1 MCSTKNDCRDGSR
14 IIPLLRGGKK
24 SIFPP
29 FHPLESLWQLIRIYL
44 FNESWNLN
52 FPNWTFL
59 NFSNHCCGICK
70 PCISTSTYGRK
81 TLGQFYC
88 WQFALH
94 LHLFQALFRN
104 PEASGCCC
112 STITRIPNITSQNNG
127 GKCAVS
133 KNSVCESKYYRGEE
147 GKRRQIII

>member
-1 MCSTKNDCRDGSR
+1 M
-14 IIPLLRGGKK
+14 IVEMVAEL
-24 SIFPP
+24 
-29 FHPLESLWQLIRIYL
+29 YL
-44 FNESWNLN
+44 FWGEEKKIYFSPLFTLLNHSGNSFEFIFLMKVN

-59 NFSNHCCGICK
+59 NFSKHCCGICK

-104 PEASGCCC
+104 PAASGCC

-147 GKRRQIII
+147 GK

>member
-1 MCSTKNDCRDGSR
+1 MIVEMVAELYLFWGEE
-14 IIPLLRGGKK
+14 KK

>member
-1 MCSTKNDCRDGSR
+1 MFNESFIFQRNCLSKWQN
-14 IIPLLRGGKK
+14 LF
-24 SIFPP
+24 FPP

-94 LHLFQALFRN
+94 LHLFQACL
-104 PEASGCCC
+104 EIQAVG
-112 STITRIPNITSQNNG
+112 PNITSQNNG
-127 GKCAVS
+127 
-133 KNSVCESKYYRGEE
+133 KNAQYPKIVFVNPNTEE
-147 GKRRQIII
+147 EKKAKERK